1 MREIDQLH
9 AARLS
14 FFLCLLAVAVDAAGA
29 AIAPF
34 PIKWGF
40 YYDFACVAL
49 GLAVLGTLFWAV
61 IIRLDGDT
69 AAPAVAISFT
79 CGRLLE
85 ACAVTLVTVVFG
97 GAVILMSALAG
108 AAGFPMQDP
117 LFSSLDAALGFRW
130 EPTIAWLNS
139 SPLAVQLLVAS
150 YKSVG
155 ITIPICLL
163 FFIATG
169 RSRELWRLVALM
181 ALGAFF
187 TAAISCFV
195 PAIGGYTYYGPDPK
209 SVSEFLR
216 AWPQA
221 GTYFVAGLLEV
232 HGRQFTTLDL
242 SHVVGIVQFPSFHG
256 IMALILIIVARPYPL
271 LFWPVL
277 VVNVVMLASTVP
289 VGGHHGVDVLGSL
302 AVVAASLAIL
312 EAVEGRPSFAARF
325 SSWWRRW
332 QPLPAAAA

>member
-1 MREIDQLH
+1 MREIDQLP

-49 GLAVLGTLFWAV
+49 GLAVLGALFWAV

-69 AAPAVAISFT
+69 ATPAVVILFT

-85 ACAVTLVTVVFG
+85 ACAVTLVTIVFG

-130 EPTIAWLNS
+130 EPTVAWFNS